1 MTQSTQKTGSE
12 ILLEGIIAH
21 GENGKNTI
29 WGYPGGS
36 VIPLYDTILRY
47 QDAIHHILVRH
58 EQGASFAAA
67 GFARATGKVGVCL
80 ATSGPG
86 ATNLITG
93 VADAMMDSIPMVV
106 ITGQVFS
113 QFLGTDAFQEVDA
126 LGCFMPV
133 VKHSYQV
140 TDAND
145 MAQVISEAF
154 YIASTGRP
162 GPVHIDVTKNAFLQ
176 TVEFSGFPKPE
187 ISGYK
192 TEHSPEISQI
202 EKALSLIESAERP
215 VIILGH
221 GTLLARAEK
230 EALEFIEYTDI
241 PCVQTLLGLS
251 AIPTAHPKSLGMLGM
266 HGQVYANYA
275 VHNADLIISL
285 GSRFDDRITGQ
296 IKDFEREAK
305 FIHFDIDSAEIG
317 KNVKCDA
324 PVVGDLKISLQK
336 ILELIHNKKQKNH
349 KTHEEYQKKHAKW
362 DEQISQWKTEFSAPK
377 VHECHTHKC
386 DGRLRAWDVL
396 DAIAQQNGGDCH
408 VVSDVGQ
415 HQMWIAQGFPVVRPN
430 THHYSGGAG
439 TMGFSLPTAMG
450 VQHACPNDEVWSIS
464 GDGGIQMNSQEM
476 MTIVQENL
484 PVKIAILNNNYL
496 GMVRQWQELF
506 ESGYSYV
513 NIQDPDFVKL
523 GEAYGIPSF
532 RATTPEEAEE
542 MIQKARAIN
551 GPVLIEFHTI
561 KEENVFPM
569 VPQGKGLGDT
579 RIK

>member
-1 MTQSTQKTGSE
+1 MSETQQKTGSE
-12 ILLEGIIAH
+12 ILLEGIALQ

-36 VIPLYDTILRY
+36 VIPLYDTMLRY
-47 QDAIHHILVRH
+47 QDSIQHILVRH
-58 EQGASFAAA
+58 EQGAAFAAA
-67 GFARATGKVGVCL
+67 GAARATGTVGVCL

-106 ITGQVFS
+106 LTGQVFS
-113 QFLGTDAFQEVDA
+113 AFLGTDAFQEVDA

-145 MAQVISEAF
+145 MARVISEAF
-154 YIASTGRP
+154 FLASTGRP
-162 GPVHIDVTKNAFLQ
+162 GPVHIDITKDAFLQ
-176 TVEFSGFPKPE
+176 KADFSGFPE
-187 ISGYK
+187 VNIQGYK
-192 TEHSPEISQI
+192 SEHEPEISQI
-202 EKALSLIESAERP
+202 EKALSIIENAERP
-215 VIILGH
+215 VVIMGH
-221 GTLLARAEK
+221 GTLLSRAEK
-230 EALEFIEYTDI
+230 EAIEFIEKADI

-251 AIPTAHPKSLGMLGM
+251 ALPTAHPKSLGMLGM

-275 VHNADLIISL
+275 VHNADVIISL

-296 IKDFEREAK
+296 IPDFERQAQ
-305 FIHFDIDSAEIG
+305 FVHFDIDAAEIG
-317 KNVKCDA
+317 KNVRCDA
-324 PVVGDLKISLQK
+324 PVVGDLKLSLQK
-336 ILELIHNKKQKNH
+336 ILELLPRTSKEK
-349 KTHEEYQKKHAKW
+349 YQKKHESW
-362 DEQISQWKTEFSAPK
+362 DEQIAKWKEEFAVKK
-377 VHECHTHKC
+377 VHACHTDKC

-396 DAIAQQNGGDCH
+396 DAISDQNGGDCH
-408 VVSDVGQ
+408 MISDVGQ
-415 HQMWIAQGFPVVRPN
+415 HQMWIAQGFPVVKPN

-450 VQHACPNDEVWSIS
+450 VQHACPQEEVWSLS
-464 GDGGIQMNSQEM
+464 GDGGFQMNSQEM
-476 MTIVQENL
+476 MTIVQEKL

-513 NIQDPDFVKL
+513 NIANPDFVKL

-532 RATTPEEAEE
+532 RAETPEEAEE
-542 MIQKARAIN
+542 MITKARAID
-551 GPVLIEFHTI
+551 GPVLIEFKTI

-579 RIK
+579 RIQ